1 MSNIIKNNRMTII
14 RTYVSYSKGVVS
26 YLANEPGESLFE
38 VIGTVSASNYLGLS
52 GVATSFSG
60 SYLVISGTISA
71 SNYLGIPVGT
81 GSNIAEYG
89 ATRLI
94 HEPTI
99 TAGRA
104 VSSPGQGPQ
113 PTSFG
118 TLMTLAFTPDDTT
131 DRAFRIFKIPT
142 SYVSS
147 ASFHVHW
154 TKSGDANELNKNV
167 RWRLAYTV
175 FNGSSDIGNGIANI
189 IEFEDT
195 YPDSGTTT
203 RIVHRTSD
211 LTAAGFVAGYYV
223 SIYIEAIS
231 PISGTAMSSEP
242 ALLSLDL
249 RYRASINSGD

>member
-1 MSNIIKNNRMTII
+1 MSTI

-26 YLANEPGESLFE
+26 YLTDSPGESLFE
-38 VIGTVSASNYLGLS
+38 VVGTV
-52 GVATSFSG
+52 
-60 SYLVISGTISA
+60 SA
-71 SNYLGIPVGT
+71 SNYLGIPVGS
-81 GSNIAEYG
+81 GSNIADYG

-113 PTSFG
+113 PTPFG
-118 TLMTLAFTPDDTT
+118 TLMTLTFTPDDIT
-131 DRAFRIFKIPT
+131 DRAYRVFKIPT
-142 SYVSS
+142 SYVNS

-154 TKSGDANELNKNV
+154 TKSSNVNELNKNV

-175 FNGSSDIGNGIANI
+175 FNGSSDIGNGTPNT

-203 RIVHRTSD
+203 RVVHRTSD
-211 LTAAGFVAGYYV
+211 LNANNFVAGYYV

-231 PISGTAMSSEP
+231 PISGTAMASEP

-249 RYRASINSGD
+249 RYRATINTGD